1 MSLFKGKK
9 KKQAEENIRT
19 KDFFDCILPGNIR
32 FFANYYVAGDSYR
45 CVWAIRE
52 YPPTTQEQ
60 AILAHLGDRAGVTLR
75 LYHRLVTAS
84 EEKQILNN
92 AQRKN
97 RLMAGDHDITEAI
110 TAEGNLQDVETLVA
124 TLRNEKEVLLH
135 CCVYIEL
142 SANALD
148 TLEQL
153 QSQIGAE
160 LTRAKLTVD
169 KLTLRQQEGY
179 LTVAPTGRNLFGSQF
194 ERVLPVS
201 SVANMYPLSYSGK
214 TDPRGFYIG
223 KDKYGS
229 NVVVDLD
236 RRASDKTNSSVLVL
250 GNSGIGKSY
259 LTKLL
264 LTNFRESGKAVICFD
279 PEAEYEELTENLGGC
294 YIDYMSGEY
303 IINLLEPKAWAED
316 PAGDT
321 DVDSPEAFRKAT
333 RLSQHIAFLKDFFR
347 SYKGFADPLVDTIE
361 IILQKLYTQRGIT
374 DKTDFSKLSAVQYP
388 VMADFYFLCKQ
399 ELETYTDTGKQ
410 LYTKEMLRE
419 VCLGIHSMCIGSES
433 RYFNGHTNIQDGQ
446 FLCFGVKGIMDT
458 NQRLRDA
465 ILFNIFSYMSNRL
478 IVMGNAVAAID
489 ELYLFLSNQVAI
501 EYIRNCMKRVRKKNS
516 AVVLA
521 SQNIEDFLIPA
532 VREYTKPLFSIPT
545 HHFLFYPGS
554 INPKDFQDALQID
567 DAEYKLI
574 CSPVRGTCLYRCGN
588 ERFLLEVKVPE
599 YKKALFGEAGGR

>member
-1 MSLFKGKK
+1 M
-9 KKQAEENIRT
+9 
-19 KDFFDCILPGNIR
+19 
-32 FFANYYVAGDSYR
+32 
-45 CVWAIRE
+45 
-52 YPPTTQEQ
+52 
-60 AILAHLGDRAGVTLR
+60 GDRAGVTLR
-75 LYHRLVTAS
+75 LYHRMVTAG

-97 RLMAGDHDITEAI
+97 RLMAGDNDITEAI
-110 TAEGNLQDVETLVA
+110 SAEANLQDVQTMMA
-124 TLRNEKEVLLH
+124 TLRNEKEALLH
-135 CCVYIEL
+135 CCVFLEL
-142 SANALD
+142 SSKRLD

-153 QSQIGAE
+153 QSQISAE

-179 LTVAPTGRNLFGSQF
+179 LSVIPTGKNMFGSQY
-194 ERVLPVS
+194 ERVLPAS
-201 SVANMYPLSYSGK
+201 AVANLYPLSYSGK
-214 TDPRGFYIG
+214 TDPKGFYIG

-250 GNSGIGKSY
+250 GNSGIGKSF
-259 LTKLL
+259 LVKLL
-264 LTNFRESGKAVICFD
+264 LTAFRESGKSVICFD
-279 PEAEYEELTENLGGC
+279 PEAEYEELTNNLGGC
-294 YIDYMSGEY
+294 YIDYMSGQY

-316 PAGDT
+316 PAGDA
-321 DVDSPEAFRKAT
+321 DLDSPEAFRKAT

-361 IILQKLYTQRGIT
+361 IILQKLYAQRGIT
-374 DKTDFSKLSAVQYP
+374 DKTDFSRLSPLQYP

-399 ELETYTDTGKQ
+399 ELEMYEDTGKQ

-419 VCLGIHSMCIGSES
+419 VCLGIHSMCVGSES
-433 RYFNGHTNIQDGQ
+433 RYFNGHTNIQDDQ

-478 IVMGNAVAAID
+478 IVVGDAVAAID

-516 AVVLA
+516 AVLLA

-532 VREYTKPLFSIPT
+532 IREFTKPLFSIPT

-554 INPKDFQDALQID
+554 IDPKDFKDALQID

-574 CSPVRGTCLYRCGN
+574 SAPVRGTCLYRCGN
-588 ERFLLEVKVPE
+588 ERFLLEVKAPE
-599 YKKALFGEAGGR
+599 HKVAMIGAAGG